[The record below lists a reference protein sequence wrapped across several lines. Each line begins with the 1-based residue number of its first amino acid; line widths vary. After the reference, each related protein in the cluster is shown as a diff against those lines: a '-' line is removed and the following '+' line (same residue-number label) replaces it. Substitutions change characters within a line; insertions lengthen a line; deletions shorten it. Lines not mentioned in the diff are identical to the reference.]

1 MKQSWIIFITACL
14 CCACSRVPAQTA
26 APTAVPTLEASATP
40 IPTMP
45 PTPTV
50 TPTPV
55 YPTGY
60 LTPFPSLAGSGVQP
74 DASGLVEVA
83 QWGIGDIRSSA
94 WSPDGTRIAVCTKT
108 GLYVFSYPD
117 LSLVMSISPWE
128 WMDWMV
134 FTPDG
139 SKLAIVGD
147 HLRIW
152 DLNLQDIVLEMDSPP
167 IVIGLRFDEATG
179 KLVALFRQSESSP
192 LLRWE
197 VDIDSQRMV
206 ETSYDSLKDYSITV
220 SGNLNYAVSKFTDA
234 KYILWDL
241 VSNTEMA
248 TTKLNLN
255 QWVGG
260 SACAISGDGSLL
272 VLCKDGMHVFRVG
285 TNGVYEIAKYDY
297 LRPQKELTEG
307 VFLVTKD
314 ITGQLFVRDFNN
326 GQLTTTPARVV
337 PPLSVSA
344 DQQFLLDSKGRVV
357 SLASWRDAAEVA
369 QIQEFKRECCTVSV
383 SGKYWTGFDSGN
395 LVLFDGQDGSQLATV
410 AVTGE
415 PWNDRVMIAPTDDR
429 LVRLNTAQDVLEV
442 YSLPTL
448 TLSATIPLAPARAE
462 TLKEFYYLDISR
474 DGRTCALSGIDFDY
488 LLLFNLEAGKV
499 SRSMQGRYWS
509 LVFHPSGLL
518 AVQHLDTSYR
528 EYILKVEPDTGKVVG
543 KLPGLEI
550 NRMAPDGV
558 NLVVRTGDTY
568 NVQDWESGKVTA
580 TSALEMAFINSI
592 FSPLAQATRYEVMPL
607 LWITTYV
614 PGQGRF
620 YVQDA
625 GVFRVFEQ
633 GR

>member
-1 MKQSWIIFITACL
+1 MKQSWIIFIVACL
-14 CCACSRVPAQTA
+14 CCACSGVPAQPA
-26 APTAVPTLEASATP
+26 APTAVPTVEESATP
-40 IPTMP
+40 IPTLP
-45 PTPTV
+45 PTPTA

-60 LTPFPSLAGSGVQP
+60 LTPFPSLASSGVQP

-108 GLYVFSYPD
+108 GLYVFGYPD

-139 SKLAIVGD
+139 SKLAIIGD
-147 HLRIW
+147 HLRVW
-152 DLNLQDIVLEMDSPP
+152 DLNLKEIVLEMDSPP
-167 IVIGLRFDEATG
+167 IVMGLRFDDATG
-179 KLVALFRQSESSP
+179 KLIALFRQSESSP
-192 LLRWE
+192 LLRWV
-197 VDIDSQRMV
+197 VDIDSQQMV
-206 ETSYDSLKDYSITV
+206 ETSYDALKDYSITV
-220 SGNLNYAVSKFTDA
+220 SSTLNYAVSKFTDA

-272 VLCKDGMHVFRVG
+272 MLCGRDGMHVFKVG
-285 TNGVYEIAKYDY
+285 SNAIYEIAKYDY
-297 LRPQKELTEG
+297 LRPVKELTNG
-307 VFLVTKD
+307 VLLMTKD
-314 ITGQLFVRDFNN
+314 ITGQLLVRDFNQ
-326 GQLTTTPARVV
+326 GQLTTTPVQVV
-337 PPLSVSA
+337 LPVSLSA
-344 DQQFLLDSKGRVV
+344 DQQFLLDGKGRVV

-369 QIQEFKRECCTVSV
+369 QMPEFTRECCTVSV
-383 SGKYWTGFDSGN
+383 SGKYWTGFDNGN
-395 LVLFDGQDGSQLATV
+395 LVLFDGQDGSLLATV

-429 LVRLNTAQDVLEV
+429 LVRLNTARDVLEV

-448 TLSATIPLAPARAE
+448 ALTASIPLAPARAD
-462 TLKEFYYLDISR
+462 TLAQFYFMDISQ
-474 DGRTCALSGIDFDY
+474 DGEFLALSGLNFGY
-488 LLLFNLEAGKV
+488 LLLVDLLEGKI
-499 SRSMQGRYWS
+499 SRSLQGRYWE

-518 AVQHLDTSYR
+518 AVRNVDRLDYT
-528 EYILKVEPDTGKVVG
+528 LKINPYSGEVVG
-543 KLPGLEI
+543 KLPGQQI
-550 NRMAPDGV
+550 NRISPDGV

-568 NVQDWESGKVTA
+568 NVQDWESGKISA
-580 TSALEMAFINSI
+580 TSALEMAFINRI
-592 FSPLAQATRYEVMPL
+592 FSPLAQATGYEVMPL
-607 LWITTYV
+607 LWLTTYV
-614 PGQGRF
+614 PSQGRF